1 MATFD
6 SFDTLRRRRA
16 AENPA
21 APALSDADTTLDRA
35 ALDAMVERVAAA
47 LQRDGVM
54 PGQSVAVCAASAVPQ
69 ALVFLGA
76 LRAGAVPAP
85 IPTSATAGQ
94 FTAMVDDCGASI
106 LFVDA
111 MAPRGDAVAGRE
123 GGVSGRV
130 GVGRGADASTR
141 VDEPAI
147 PDASAALPSRCRTI
161 ALDDG
166 PSGEPFTA
174 WITPPGS
181 RAAPVDVAPEDP
193 FDIIYSSG
201 TTGTPKGIV
210 HPQSMR
216 AAQVGRAG
224 RYALDAASVMLLS
237 TPLCSNTTLVAFLPA
252 LAVGARVHLM
262 GKFDAGGYLRL
273 ASELRATH
281 TMLVPVQYR
290 RLMAHADFDCTDL
303 HAFRM
308 KLCTSAPF
316 APELKADVLA
326 RWPGG
331 LMEIYGMT
339 EGGGSCFLD
348 AHLHPHKLHT
358 VGRPAQGH
366 DIRLIDEAG
375 RELAP
380 SPQTV
385 GEIVGRSVSMMT
397 GYHGRPAQ
405 TREAEWFDAQ
415 GQRFIRTGD
424 IGRFDEDGFLI
435 LMDRRKDLIISGGF
449 NLYPSD
455 LEAVLRQH
463 PAVADAAVFGV
474 PSAEWGETPVGF
486 IVLRAGSASTAHSPT
501 DRVAAPAASGPDT
514 EALGSRVEAQ
524 GDGDVAESIRL
535 WANERLGRTQR
546 LSGLR
551 WIDELPRSAIG
562 KVLRRELRER
572 WLSVS
577 GQ

>member
-1 MATFD
+1 MTAAPVTALFD
-6 SFDTLRRRRA
+6 HLLRLRA
-16 AENPA
+16 QEDPL
-21 APALSDADTTLDRA
+21 APALGDADTTLDRA
-35 ALDAMVERVAAA
+35 ALDEQVERVAAA
-47 LQRDGVM
+47 LQRDGVR
-54 PGQSVAVCAASAVPQ
+54 PGQAVAVCAASTLPQ

-85 IPTSATAGQ
+85 IPTSVTAAQ
-94 FTAMVDDCGASI
+94 FDAMVEDCDARI
-106 LFVDA
+106 VFADA
-111 MAPRGDAVAGRE
+111 MAHDGGAAGRRRVALDEASPGQSFEAWLAPPGTRATAVAL
-123 GGVSGRV
+123 
-130 GVGRGADASTR
+130 A
-141 VDEPAI
+141 
-147 PDASAALPSRCRTI
+147 
-161 ALDDG
+161 
-166 PSGEPFTA
+166 
-174 WITPPGS
+174 PG
-181 RAAPVDVAPEDP
+181 DP

-224 RYALDAASVMLLS
+224 RYAIDASSTMLLA

-252 LAVGARVHLM
+252 LATGARVHLM
-262 GKFDAGGYLRL
+262 GKFDAAGYLRL
-273 ASELRATH
+273 AQALRATH

-290 RLMAHADFDCTDL
+290 RLLAHPDFDRTGL
-303 HAFRM
+303 GAFRM

-316 APELKADVLA
+316 APELKAEVLA

-348 AHLHPHKLHT
+348 AHLHPTKLHT
-358 VGRPAQGH
+358 VGRPAEGH

-375 RELAP
+375 AELPPGPA
-380 SPQTV
+380 TV
-385 GEIVGRSVSMMT
+385 GEIVGRSVSMMS

-415 GQRFIRTGD
+415 GRRFIRTGD
-424 IGRFDEDGFLI
+424 VGRFDEDGFLI

-449 NLYPSD
+449 NLYPKD

-474 PSAEWGETPVGF
+474 PSAEWGETPVGY
-486 IVLRAGSASTAHSPT
+486 VVARSAPRGADEAGTAGG
-501 DRVAAPAASGPDT
+501 DGAGRVAADAVRA
-514 EALGSRVEAQ
+514 
-524 GDGDVAESIRL
+524 

-546 LSGLR
+546 LAGVR
-551 WIDELPRSAIG
+551 WIDELPRSDIG

-572 WLSVS
+572 WLAPTPAP
-577 GQ
+577 

>member
-1 MATFD
+1 MPAPATPRQA
-6 SFDTLRRRRA
+6 STPLT
-16 AENPA
+16 PA
-21 APALSDADTTLDRA
+21 ASPSVDRRLRERARERPRALALSDATTRLDRGTLDA
-35 ALDAMVERVAAA
+35 QIDRVAAT
-47 LQRDGVM
+47 LQREGVR
-54 PGQSVAVCAASAVPQ
+54 PGQAVAVCAATAVPQ

-85 IPTSATAGQ
+85 IPTSVTAVQ
-94 FTAMVDDCGASI
+94 LEAMVADSGAP
-106 LFVDA
+106 LVFVDA
-111 MAPRGDAVAGRE
+111 AAPAGA
-123 GGVSGRV
+123 GG
-130 GVGRGADASTR
+130 GAAR
-141 VDEPAI
+141 
-147 PDASAALPSRCRTI
+147 I
-161 ALDDG
+161 ALDDATQGRALAAWLVPAGARPCPVEPG
-166 PSGEPFTA
+166 P
-174 WITPPGS
+174 
-181 RAAPVDVAPEDP
+181 DDP

-210 HPQSMR
+210 HPHSMR
-216 AAQVGRAG
+216 TAQVGRAA
-224 RYALDAASVMLLS
+224 RYALDEGSVMLLA

-252 LAVGARVHLM
+252 LAVGAHVHLM
-262 GKFDAGGYLRL
+262 GKFDAGSYLHL
-273 ASELRATH
+273 ASDLRATH

-290 RLMAHADFDCTDL
+290 RLMAHPDFDRIDL
-303 HAFRM
+303 SAFRM

-316 APELKADVLA
+316 APELKAEVLA

-358 VGRPAQGH
+358 VGRPVDGH
-366 DIRLIDEAG
+366 DIRLIDETG
-375 RELAP
+375 RERPP
-380 SPQTV
+380 SPQAV
-385 GEIVGRSVSMMT
+385 GEIVGRSASMMS

-415 GQRFIRTGD
+415 GRRFIRTGD

-474 PSAEWGETPVGF
+474 PSAEWGETPVGY
-486 IVLRAGSASTAHSPT
+486 VVMCAPAPAHPRADMA
-501 DRVAAPAASGPDT
+501 VAPAAAGPDT
-514 EALGSRVEAQ
+514 GSSGPGVDHA
-524 GDGDVAESIRL
+524 GHHDVESIRQ
-535 WANERLGRTQR
+535 WANARLGRTQR
-546 LSGLR
+546 LAGLR
-551 WIDELPRSAIG
+551 GIDELPRSAIG

-572 WLSVS
+572 WLMGTGHEPSSPTVPPARVGGS
-577 GQ
+577 SLG

>member
-1 MATFD
+1 MRNMTAFVAFD
-6 SFDTLRRRRA
+6 QWLRDRA
-16 AENPA
+16 AENPS
-21 APALSDADTTLDRA
+21 APALSDAITTLDRG
-35 ALDAMVERVAAA
+35 ALDAWVERVAAA
-47 LQRDGVM
+47 LQRDGVR
-54 PGQSVAVCAASAVPQ
+54 PGESVAMCAASAVPQ

-85 IPTSATAGQ
+85 IPTSVTSGQ
-94 FTAMVDDCGASI
+94 LAAMVADSGASI
-106 LFVDA
+106 VFVDA
-111 MAPRGDAVAGRE
+111 MAPRVDAVTEIPAGNRF
-123 GGVSGRV
+123 GAGCNAGVDVAAAPGP
-130 GVGRGADASTR
+130 
-141 VDEPAI
+141 E
-147 PDASAALPSRCRTI
+147 AALTPGCRRCRII
-161 ALDDG
+161 AFDDG
-166 PSGEPFTA
+166 PAGEPFA
-174 WITPPGS
+174 GWITPPGT
-181 RAAPVDVAPEDP
+181 RAAPVDVAPDDP

-216 AAQVGRAG
+216 AVQVGRAA
-224 RYALDAASVMLLS
+224 RYALDASSVMLLA

-262 GKFDAGGYLRL
+262 GKFEAGTYLTL
-273 ASELRATH
+273 ASNLRATH
-281 TMLVPVQYR
+281 SMLVPVQYR
-290 RLMAHADFDCTDL
+290 RLMAHPDFDRTDL
-303 HAFRM
+303 GAFRM

-316 APELKADVLA
+316 APDLKADVLA

-331 LMEIYGMT
+331 LIEIYGMT

-348 AHLHPHKLHT
+348 AHLHPDKLHT
-358 VGRPAQGH
+358 VGRPVDGH

-375 RELAP
+375 RELPP

-385 GEIVGRSVSMMT
+385 GEIVGRSASMMT

-415 GQRFIRTGD
+415 GRRYIRTGD

-449 NLYPSD
+449 NLYPND

-463 PAVADAAVFGV
+463 PGVADAAVFGV

-486 IVLRAGSASTAHSPT
+486 VVARTGSAGALAEGAGPEAADADART
-501 DRVAAPAASGPDT
+501 DAGA
-514 EALGSRVEAQ
+514 EAVRQ
-524 GDGDVAESIRL
+524 

-572 WLSVS
+572 WLRP
-577 GQ
+577 QA